1 MSIKK
6 YVIGLAA
13 ALALGFGTGLYIG
26 TMHNKDVN
34 YAVCKTQKK
43 AYELDRDL
51 RIWTP
56 RVVER
61 AVDAVED
68 LRRDIIR
75 DRREKK
81 IEQLYKEKISELDEK
96 IKRYESKK

>member
-13 ALALGFGTGLYIG
+13 ALTLGFGTGLYIG
-26 TMHNKDVN
+26 TVHNNDVHSAF
-34 YAVCKTQKK
+34 YKTQKK
-43 AYELDRDL
+43 ACELDRDL

-68 LRRDIIR
+68 LRRDIMR
-75 DRREKK
+75 DRREKQ

-96 IKRYESKK
+96 IKRYESEK